1 MAVHEAA
8 LLLLAGAAHLQRRG
22 LHLRGAR
29 PALLQDRQL
38 REPLLQRAP
47 APGAADDEPRRAQVR
62 RALHRDARA
71 RRARQDHPSRE
82 FILLCFFPES
92 IQRELVRHVLG
103 SEPPAFASPVS
114 LLTEKLLLKLVQAE
128 EEAKRT

>member
-8 LLLLAGAAHLQRRG
+8 LVLLAGAAHLQRRG

-92 IQRELVRHVLG
+92 IQRELVRHDGFGIRAAGLRLARFSSDG
-103 SEPPAFASPVS
+103 EASSETCAG
-114 LLTEKLLLKLVQAE
+114 
-128 EEAKRT
+128 